1 MQDPKEVKPIDLPNV
16 PKGSPLEERFPVEG
30 PNPDA
35 EPYKTQ
41 RPPWERKSP
50 EIVKEKYKN
59 NKEK

>member
-35 EPYKTQ
+35 NPYKTQ

-50 EIVKEKYKN
+50 EPIKKYQPKEKK
-59 NKEK
+59 